1 MRGARRTAASLA
13 RVGAGVVL
21 AAALLAGCGEDEQQV
36 LTVVAPASAGE
47 VFGALAEQFEEQEGV
62 EVRLSVAGSADVVAQ
77 VQQGAPVDV
86 VATADEPAM
95 AGLVDD
101 GLVEEPEVFATNS
114 LALAVPAGNPAGVTG
129 LADVAEGGGATLVT
143 CAPQVPCGALAQQVA
158 DAAGVELAPVS
169 EEGAVTDVLGKVTSG
184 EADAGLVYV
193 TDVLG
198 AGEAVEEV
206 ALPEVAALVNRYPV
220 ARATDAPEPELAER
234 FVALLLSD
242 DGRRLLGRAGFGTP

>member
-1 MRGARRTAASLA
+1 MALTLG
-13 RVGAGVVL
+13 
-21 AAALLAGCGEDEQQV
+21 AALLAACSGGDEQV

-47 VFGALAEQFEEQEGV
+47 VFATLAEEFEEQEGV
-62 EVRLSVAGSADVVAQ
+62 EVRLSVAGSADLVAQ

-86 VATADEPAM
+86 VATADEAAM
-95 AGLVDD
+95 AGLVEDA
-101 GLVEEPEVFATNS
+101 LVGGARVFATNS

-129 LADVAEGGGATLVT
+129 LADVAEGGDARLVT

-158 DAAGVELAPVS
+158 DAAGVALAPVS

-193 TDVLG
+193 TDLLEV
-198 AGEAVEEV
+198 GEAVEEV
-206 ALPEVAALVNRYPV
+206 PLPEAAALVNRYPV
-220 ARATDAPEPELAER
+220 AVATGAPEPELAER
-234 FVALLLSD
+234 FVALLLSA